1 MAVSG
6 GRNSSGEERRGAGKV
21 LTATRKTYSVA
32 VERQVIQCTMRGKL
46 AVDDGY
52 DTVRVGDNVKVTW
65 QEDGPGVI
73 EEILPRTSKLSRS
86 IESRAYQEHII
97 AVNISQLLIIM
108 STRRPRFKSG
118 LLDRYL
124 VIAEK
129 NQLHPLICINKVD
142 LAPSKQFR
150 HFQEY
155 YEKLNYPVLFTSA
168 VSGEGITDLAEALS
182 EGVTALVGFSGV
194 GKSTLINAIEPG
206 LDIRVGDVSERTL
219 KGQHTTTSAEMFPL
233 SSGGFVVDTPG
244 IRELGFWGIYK
255 KDLQHYFIELK
266 HYAPRCQFAD
276 CTHIHEPGCAV
287 KMAVQAGDILAER
300 YENYVNI
307 YDSLKSAAYEY
318 RISRT

>member
-1 MAVSG
+1 MTVSG
-6 GRNSSGEERRGAGKV
+6 SNHSSGAARRGTGKV

-32 VERQVIQCTMRGKL
+32 VKRQVIQCTMRGKL

-52 DTVRVGDNVKVTW
+52 DTVRVGDDVKIAW

-129 NQLHPLICINKVD
+129 NRLRPLICINKVD
-142 LAPSKQFR
+142 LAPAKQFR

-155 YEKLNYPVLFTSA
+155 YETLHYPVIFTSA
-168 VSGEGITDLAEALS
+168 ASGEGLADLADALS

-194 GKSTLINAIEPG
+194 GKSSLINAIEPG
-206 LDIRVGDVSERTL
+206 LEIRVGDVSERTL

-233 SSGGFVVDTPG
+233 SNGGFVVDTPG

-255 KDLQHYFIELK
+255 KDLQQYFIEMQQYVP
-266 HYAPRCQFAD
+266 HCQFAD

-287 KMAVQAGDILAER
+287 KVAVHAGDILMER